1 MPLFEELQRAANQYG
16 KQMKLLEQLRE
27 KLRTLVSYK
36 PPEPDEAK
44 LYEIAK
50 DITLKAG
57 YPYTDPRTGT
67 TTTPED
73 TTTEEMIKPTPTII
87 RNADLYYKAGSS
99 DKVYH
104 LWIEKIGANC
114 KVKARYGRRGS
125 TLTDINKTP
134 EGPVG
139 DHVAYAVF
147 KKALDEKLRKGYK
160 PLPSTALKESILG
173 AVGGTSA
180 APTMIFPP
188 GSVKG
193 PTGATGPGPSPI
205 GIATGP
211 ASVTMGPTSKSSSM
225 ATGGITPTTV
235 FTEELLLPMLLN
247 DTTEEML
254 KSCIRSVGWCLQ
266 EKHDGRRMIL
276 NFKDGGL
283 SCCNKKAK
291 LIEPPQEYWKA
302 IDEHF
307 KGFDFVIDGE
317 ACGPIFWVFDLIWLE
332 GSNQMGLSYE
342 DRLENLGM
350 LMRSVT
356 LQKVIRL
363 VGTAT
368 TTNGKKALF
377 NEIKERNGEGVVV
390 KDLSAFYVAGRPN
403 SGGPALKYKFVATAT
418 CQVMKV
424 NDKRSVQIAVDDEGG
439 LIAAGNVTIPIN
451 HEIPKPG
458 DLVEVQ
464 YLYAYKGGSLY
475 QPVYLG
481 KRDDTEIEQLNKLK
495 FKKE

>member
-1 MPLFEELQRAANQYG
+1 MPLFEELQRAANRYG
-16 KQMKLLEQLRE
+16 QQMKLLEQIRE
-27 KLRTLVSYK
+27 RLRTLVSYK
-36 PPEPDEAK
+36 PSEPDEAK

-57 YPYTDPRTGT
+57 YPYTDPRTL
-67 TTTPED
+67 E
-73 TTTEEMIKPTPTII
+73 TTEPSPSKETLEDLLSMPVDEPIPEEGGITMATTKII
-87 RNADLYYKAGSS
+87 HRADLYYKSGSS

-104 LWIEKIGANC
+104 LWMEKTGPDYYT
-114 KVKARYGRRGS
+114 RYQYGRRGS
-125 TLTDINKTP
+125 TLRP
-134 EGPVG
+134 GLLVGPANEPK
-139 DHVAYAVF
+139 AYAYY
-147 KKALDEKLRKGYK
+147 KKKLEEQLKQGYK
-160 PLPSTALKESILG
+160 PLPSTVISGSIS
-173 AVGGTSA
+173 VS
-180 APTMIFPP
+180 P
-188 GSVKG
+188 GLIKG
-193 PTGATGPGPSPI
+193 PTGATGPVGATGVPI
-205 GIATGP
+205 GVATGSG
-211 ASVTMGPTSKSSSM
+211 SVTMGP
-225 ATGGITPTTV
+225 TPTTV

-247 DTTEEML
+247 DTTEEIL
-254 KSCIRSVGWCLQ
+254 QSCIRSQGWCLQ

-332 GSNQMGLSYE
+332 GSNQMGLPYE

-350 LMRSVT
+350 LMRSAK
-356 LQKVIRL
+356 LQKPYTIRL

-368 TTNGKKALF
+368 TTSGKRALF
-377 NEIKERNGEGVVV
+377 NEVKERNGEGVVV